1 MRRLARSAIMV
12 APLMVASTV
21 AMAAPALA
29 DGGSR
34 SWPSTE
40 GAPIT
45 AGEGGTV
52 VANGLQF
59 SCHTP
64 DSTPSWDLDGRTTA
78 SSTTNIQ
85 ENYDPELDASS
96 FSEGVT
102 LWGTS
107 AQAMQDYDSFWND
120 GPSFADIYSST
131 GWIDDGGGGGGGGIG
146 GLQP

>member
-1 MRRLARSAIMV
+1 MIT
-12 APLMVASTV
+12 PLMVASTV

-29 DGGSR
+29 DGGSC

-64 DSTPSWDLDGRTTA
+64 DSTPSWDLDGRTSA
-78 SSTTNIQ
+78 PSTTNIQ

-102 LWGTS
+102 LWGMD
-107 AQAMQDYDSFWND
+107 AQAMQDYTTFWND

-131 GWIDDGGGGGGGGIG
+131 GWVDDGGGGGGIG